1 MNAAIHSKNGLRTN
15 VSLRQQS
22 RSIKPRNCFP
32 ETSGRRSRLSANPT
46 LLTVKNISSNDAAFT
61 VCAASGRAR
70 KSSSCSLVSTRSAE
84 PDNGLSI
91 SFGIH
96 DRIIGMS
103 LEGRIIEFLDEEEL
117 RLAYVRK
124 QERDR
129 LRVIDPRGRNLTVHG
144 DRVVIVHGPST
155 EGEFPAL
162 ARQISE
168 KVSAR
173 QAEVDVELLWQS
185 LGTRQRELN
194 PSELAELFFAETTP
208 EAESA
213 VFRALSEDNLFFR
226 RKGSQFL
233 PKTEEQVSSERTRR
247 ERQRAREEFREH
259 VVTVLEQLLK
269 KNTDIPEESGVIL
282 DRIQNWLRFNTG
294 DEIVLILDE
303 IAGAAKAR
311 DAAYDI
317 LLRAGRVDPTLDR
330 FLVTA
335 GIDPHFSSTLIE
347 AAAQLMPFT
356 HIPARLDYQDAP
368 AFTID
373 DEDTREVDD
382 ALTVRWEG
390 DEIVVGIHIA
400 DVSAFVT
407 KGDTLDP
414 EASRRSS
421 TIYLPSITVPMFP
434 EHLSTDLASLRT
446 AVPRPAFTVEVRFD
460 KQANR
465 AGYRIAL
472 STIHVQKRLSYDE
485 ADQII
490 ESDPA
495 LSTLHRIAKQLND
508 ARSNRGAITFRRAE
522 LKIRV
527 KGGEIQITKINTNSP
542 SRFVVSEM
550 MILANGLA
558 ADFASVNSI
567 PVIYRTQEPR
577 EPLAVENTLSPA
589 LDAVDSTKT
598 APWIRHD
605 PQRDLKSP
613 ALDAV
618 DSTKTAPWIRHDPQ
632 RDLLSPALDAGDSTK
647 TAPWIRHDP
656 QRDLKSPALDG
667 VDSTGRLRGSD
678 ITPSGTYKAVEALA
692 FERLRKTFKRSRL
705 SLTPGLHSGLGLGA
719 YTQASSPIRR
729 YADLVTQRQFT
740 ATLSGVPVP
749 YGREELLR
757 ILAGA
762 EAAELEIRAIEDRST
777 NYWLLEYLARYKK
790 GESLLAVVLDP
801 KGNIELQDYY
811 LRGRVSSPAKLQPGE
826 VVHVRIETIDPAKGE
841 VRFRIA

>member
-1 MNAAIHSKNGLRTN
+1 MNGLRTN

-213 VFRALSEDNLFFR
+213 VFRALSEDNLFFK
-226 RKGSQFL
+226 RKGAQFL

-247 ERQRAREEFREH
+247 QRQQAREEFREH
-259 VVTVLEQLLK
+259 VVKVLEQLLK

-282 DRIQNWLRFNTG
+282 DRIQNWLRFKTG
-294 DEIVLILDE
+294 DEIGLILEE

-335 GIDPHFSSTLIE
+335 GIDPHFSPTLIE
-347 AAAQLMPFT
+347 AAAQLTPFT
-356 HIPARLDYQDAP
+356 HIPARLDYQDSP

-407 KGDTLDP
+407 KGDILDA

-434 EHLSTDLASLRT
+434 DRLSTDLASLRT

-495 LSTLHRIAKQLND
+495 LYTLHRIAKQLRD

-527 KGGEIQITKINTNSP
+527 KGDEIQITKINPNSP

-577 EPLAVENTLSPA
+577 EALAVEDTLSPA
-589 LDAVDSTKT
+589 LDAGDSTKT
-598 APWIRHD
+598 APSIRRD

-618 DSTKTAPWIRHDPQ
+618 DST
-632 RDLLSPALDAGDSTK
+632 AG
-647 TAPWIRHDP
+647 PF
-656 QRDLKSPALDG
+656 
-667 VDSTGRLRGSD
+667 RGSD
-678 ITPSGTYKAVEALA
+678 ITLSGTYKAVEALA

-740 ATLSGVPVP
+740 AMLSGVPVP
-749 YGREELLR
+749 YGREELLQ
-757 ILAGA
+757 ILA
-762 EAAELEIRAIEDRST
+762 AAETAEREIRAIEDRST
-777 NYWLLEYLARYKK
+777 NYWLLEYLARYKR
-790 GESLLAVVLDP
+790 GESLAAVVLDP

-811 LRGRVSSPAKLQPGE
+811 LRGRVSGPVKLRPGE
-826 VVHVRIETIDPAKGE
+826 MVDVRIETIDPAKGE
-841 VRFRIA
+841 VRFRAV

>member
-1 MNAAIHSKNGLRTN
+1 
-15 VSLRQQS
+15 
-22 RSIKPRNCFP
+22 
-32 ETSGRRSRLSANPT
+32 
-46 LLTVKNISSNDAAFT
+46 
-61 VCAASGRAR
+61 
-70 KSSSCSLVSTRSAE
+70 
-84 PDNGLSI
+84 
-91 SFGIH
+91 
-96 DRIIGMS
+96 MS
-103 LEGRIIEFLDEEEL
+103 LEGRIIEFLDAEEL

-129 LRVIDPRGRNLTVHG
+129 LHVIDPRGRNSTVHG
-144 DRVVIVHGPST
+144 DRVVIVHRPST

-173 QAEVDVELLWQS
+173 QSEVDVELLWQS
-185 LGTRQRELN
+185 VGTRQRELN

-208 EAESA
+208 ETESA

-226 RKGSQFL
+226 RKGAQFL
-233 PKTEEQVSSERTRR
+233 PKTEEQVLSERTRR
-247 ERQRAREEFREH
+247 QRQRAREEFREH
-259 VVTVLEQLLK
+259 VVKVLEQLLK

-282 DRIQNWLRFNTG
+282 DRIQNWLRFKTG
-294 DEIVLILDE
+294 DEIGLILEE

-335 GIDPHFSSTLIE
+335 GIDPHFSPTLIE
-347 AAAQLMPFT
+347 AAAQLTPFT

-373 DEDTREVDD
+373 DEDTQEVDD

-407 KGDTLDP
+407 KGDILDA

-434 EHLSTDLASLRT
+434 ERLSTDLASLRT

-472 STIHVQKRLSYDE
+472 STINVQKRLSYDE

-495 LSTLHRIAKQLND
+495 LYTLHRIAKQLRD

-527 KGGEIQITKINTNSP
+527 KGDEIQITKINPNSP

-577 EPLAVENTLSPA
+577 EALAVEDTLSA
-589 LDAVDSTKT
+589 
-598 APWIRHD
+598 
-605 PQRDLKSP
+605 
-613 ALDAV
+613 
-618 DSTKTAPWIRHDPQ
+618 
-632 RDLLSPALDAGDSTK
+632 ALDAGDSTK
-647 TAPWIRHDP
+647 TAPSIRRDP
-656 QRDLKSPALDG
+656 QRDLISPALDA
-667 VDSTGRLRGSD
+667 VDSTAGRLGGSD
-678 ITPSGTYKAVEALA
+678 ITLSGTSKAVEALA

-740 ATLSGVPVP
+740 AMLSGVPVP
-749 YGREELLR
+749 YGREELLQ
-757 ILAGA
+757 ILA
-762 EAAELEIRAIEDRST
+762 AAETAEQEIRAIEDRST
-777 NYWLLEYLARYKK
+777 NYWLLEYLARYKR
-790 GESLLAVVLDP
+790 GESLAAVVLDP

-811 LRGRVSSPAKLQPGE
+811 LRGRVSGPVKLRPGE
-826 VVHVRIETIDPAKGE
+826 MVDVRIETIDPAKGE
-841 VRFRIA
+841 VRFRAV

>member
-1 MNAAIHSKNGLRTN
+1 
-15 VSLRQQS
+15 
-22 RSIKPRNCFP
+22 
-32 ETSGRRSRLSANPT
+32 
-46 LLTVKNISSNDAAFT
+46 
-61 VCAASGRAR
+61 
-70 KSSSCSLVSTRSAE
+70 
-84 PDNGLSI
+84 
-91 SFGIH
+91 
-96 DRIIGMS
+96 MS

-259 VVTVLEQLLK
+259 VVKVLEQLLK
-269 KNTDIPEESGVIL
+269 KNTDIPEESAVIL
-282 DRIQNWLRFNTG
+282 DRIQNWLRFKTG
-294 DEIVLILDE
+294 DEIGLILEE
-303 IAGAAKAR
+303 IAGTAKAR

-317 LLRAGRVDPTLDR
+317 LLRAGRVDPTVDR

-335 GIDPHFSSTLIE
+335 GIDPHFSSPLIE
-347 AAAQLMPFT
+347 AAAQLRPYT
-356 HIPARLDYQDAP
+356 HIPTRLDYQDAP

-390 DEIVVGIHIA
+390 DEIIVGIHIA

-407 KGDTLDP
+407 KGDILDA
-414 EASRRSS
+414 EASSRSS

-434 EHLSTDLASLRT
+434 ERLSTDLASLRT
-446 AVPRPAFTVEVRFD
+446 EVPRPAFTVEVRFD

-472 STIHVQKRLSYDE
+472 STINVQKRLSYDE
-485 ADQII
+485 ADQIV
-490 ESDPA
+490 ETDPA
-495 LSTLHRIAKQLND
+495 LYTLHRIAKQLQD
-508 ARSNRGAITFRRAE
+508 SRSNRGAITFRRAE

-527 KGGEIQITKINTNSP
+527 KGDEIQITKINPNSP

-577 EPLAVENTLSPA
+577 EALAVEDILSPA
-589 LDAVDSTKT
+589 LDGVDST
-598 APWIRHD
+598 R
-605 PQRDLKSP
+605 
-613 ALDAV
+613 
-618 DSTKTAPWIRHDPQ
+618 
-632 RDLLSPALDAGDSTK
+632 

-667 VDSTGRLRGSD
+667 ADSMRTAKSPALNGADSTGRLSA
-678 ITPSGTYKAVEALA
+678 TYKSVEALA

-749 YGREELLR
+749 YGREELLQ
-757 ILAGA
+757 ILAAA
-762 EAAELEIRAIEDRST
+762 EAAEQEIRAIEDRST
-777 NYWLLEYLARYKK
+777 NYWLLEYLARYKR
-790 GESLLAVVLDP
+790 GESLAAVVLDP

-811 LRGRVSSPAKLQPGE
+811 LRGRVSGPVKLRPGE
-826 VVHVRIETIDPAKGE
+826 MVDVRIETIDPAKGE
-841 VRFRIA
+841 VRFRAV

>member
-1 MNAAIHSKNGLRTN
+1 ML
-15 VSLRQQS
+15 
-22 RSIKPRNCFP
+22 
-32 ETSGRRSRLSANPT
+32 
-46 LLTVKNISSNDAAFT
+46 
-61 VCAASGRAR
+61 
-70 KSSSCSLVSTRSAE
+70 
-84 PDNGLSI
+84 
-91 SFGIH
+91 
-96 DRIIGMS
+96 
-103 LEGRIIEFLDEEEL
+103 LEGRIIEFLDAEEL

-129 LRVIDPRGRNLTVHG
+129 LHVIDPRGRNSTVHG
-144 DRVVIVHGPST
+144 DRVVIVHRPST

-173 QAEVDVELLWQS
+173 QSEVDVELLWQS
-185 LGTRQRELN
+185 VGTRQRELN

-213 VFRALSEDNLFFR
+213 VFRALSEDNLFFK
-226 RKGSQFL
+226 RKGAQFL

-247 ERQRAREEFREH
+247 QRQRAREEFREH
-259 VVTVLEQLLK
+259 VVKVLEQLLK

-282 DRIQNWLRFNTG
+282 DRIQNWLRFKTG
-294 DEIVLILDE
+294 DEIGLILEE

-335 GIDPHFSSTLIE
+335 GIDPHFSPTLIE
-347 AAAQLMPFT
+347 AAAQLTPYT
-356 HIPARLDYQDAP
+356 HIPARLDYQDSP

-373 DEDTREVDD
+373 DEDTQEVDD

-400 DVSAFVT
+400 DVSAFVR
-407 KGDTLDP
+407 KGDILDA

-434 EHLSTDLASLRT
+434 ERLSTDLASLRT

-495 LSTLHRIAKQLND
+495 LYTLHRIAKQLRD

-527 KGGEIQITKINTNSP
+527 KGDEIQITKINPNSP

-577 EPLAVENTLSPA
+577 EALAVEDTLSAA
-589 LDAVDSTKT
+589 LDAGDSTKT
-598 APWIRHD
+598 APSIRRD
-605 PQRDLKSP
+605 PQRDL
-613 ALDAV
+613 
-618 DSTKTAPWIRHDPQ
+618 I
-632 RDLLSPALDAGDSTK
+632 SPALDAGDSTK
-647 TAPWIRHDP
+647 TAPSIRRDP
-656 QRDLKSPALDG
+656 QRDLISPALDA
-667 VDSTGRLRGSD
+667 VDSTAGRLRGSD
-678 ITPSGTYKAVEALA
+678 ITLSGTYKAVEALA

-740 ATLSGVPVP
+740 AMLSGVPVP
-749 YGREELLR
+749 YGREELLQ
-757 ILAGA
+757 ILA
-762 EAAELEIRAIEDRST
+762 AAETAEQEIRAIEDRST
-777 NYWLLEYLARYKK
+777 NYWLLEYLARYKR
-790 GESLLAVVLDP
+790 GESLAAVVLDP

-811 LRGRVSSPAKLQPGE
+811 LRGRVSGPVKLRPGE
-826 VVHVRIETIDPAKGE
+826 MVDVRIETIDPAKGE
-841 VRFRIA
+841 VRFRAV

>member
-1 MNAAIHSKNGLRTN
+1 
-15 VSLRQQS
+15 
-22 RSIKPRNCFP
+22 
-32 ETSGRRSRLSANPT
+32 
-46 LLTVKNISSNDAAFT
+46 
-61 VCAASGRAR
+61 
-70 KSSSCSLVSTRSAE
+70 
-84 PDNGLSI
+84 
-91 SFGIH
+91 
-96 DRIIGMS
+96 MS
-103 LEGRIIEFLDEEEL
+103 LEGRIIEFLDAEEL

-129 LRVIDPRGRNLTVHG
+129 LHVIDPRGRNSTVHG
-144 DRVVIVHGPST
+144 DRVVIVHRPST

-173 QAEVDVELLWQS
+173 QSEVDVELLWQS
-185 LGTRQRELN
+185 VGTRQRELN

-226 RKGSQFL
+226 RKGAQFL
-233 PKTEEQVSSERTRR
+233 PKTEEQVLSERTRR
-247 ERQRAREEFREH
+247 QRQRAREEFREH
-259 VVTVLEQLLK
+259 VVKVLEQLLK

-282 DRIQNWLRFNTG
+282 DRIQNWLRFKTG
-294 DEIVLILDE
+294 DEIGLILEE

-335 GIDPHFSSTLIE
+335 GIEPHFSSPLIQ
-347 AAAQLMPFT
+347 AAAQLTPYT
-356 HIPARLDYQDAP
+356 HIPARLDYQDSP

-373 DEDTREVDD
+373 DEDTQEVDD

-400 DVSAFVT
+400 DVSAFVR
-407 KGDTLDP
+407 KDDILDA

-434 EHLSTDLASLRT
+434 EHLSTELASLRT

-472 STIHVQKRLSYDE
+472 STINVQKRLSYDE

-527 KGGEIQITKINTNSP
+527 KGDEIQITKINPNSP

-577 EPLAVENTLSPA
+577 EALAVEDTLSAA

-598 APWIRHD
+598 APWIRRD

-618 DSTKTAPWIRHDPQ
+618 DSTA
-632 RDLLSPALDAGDSTK
+632 
-647 TAPWIRHDP
+647 
-656 QRDLKSPALDG
+656 
-667 VDSTGRLRGSD
+667 GRLRGSD
-678 ITPSGTYKAVEALA
+678 ITLSGTYKAVEALA

-740 ATLSGVPVP
+740 AMLSGVPVP
-749 YGREELLR
+749 YGREELLQ
-757 ILAGA
+757 ILA
-762 EAAELEIRAIEDRST
+762 AAETAEQEIRAIEDRST
-777 NYWLLEYLARYKK
+777 NYWLLEYLARYKR
-790 GESLLAVVLDP
+790 GESFAAVVLDP

-811 LRGRVSSPAKLQPGE
+811 LRGRVSGPVKLRPGE
-826 VVHVRIETIDPAKGE
+826 MVDVRIETIDPAKGE
-841 VRFRIA
+841 VRFRAV

>member
-1 MNAAIHSKNGLRTN
+1 
-15 VSLRQQS
+15 
-22 RSIKPRNCFP
+22 
-32 ETSGRRSRLSANPT
+32 
-46 LLTVKNISSNDAAFT
+46 
-61 VCAASGRAR
+61 
-70 KSSSCSLVSTRSAE
+70 
-84 PDNGLSI
+84 
-91 SFGIH
+91 
-96 DRIIGMS
+96 MS
-103 LEGRIIEFLDEEEL
+103 LEGRIIEFLDAEEL

-129 LRVIDPRGRNLTVHG
+129 LHVIDPRGRNSTVHG
-144 DRVVIVHGPST
+144 DRVVIVHRPST

-173 QAEVDVELLWQS
+173 QSEVDVELLWQS
-185 LGTRQRELN
+185 VGTRQRELN

-226 RKGSQFL
+226 RKGAQFL
-233 PKTEEQVSSERTRR
+233 PKTEEQVLSERTRR
-247 ERQRAREEFREH
+247 QRQRAREEFREH
-259 VVTVLEQLLK
+259 VVKVLEQLLK

-282 DRIQNWLRFNTG
+282 DRIQNWLRFKTG
-294 DEIVLILDE
+294 DEIGLILEE

-335 GIDPHFSSTLIE
+335 GIEPHFSSPLIQ
-347 AAAQLMPFT
+347 AAAQLTPYT
-356 HIPARLDYQDAP
+356 HIPARLDYQDSP

-373 DEDTREVDD
+373 DEDTQEVDD

-400 DVSAFVT
+400 DVSAFVR
-407 KGDTLDP
+407 KGDILDA

-485 ADQII
+485 ADQMI

-495 LSTLHRIAKQLND
+495 LYTLHRIAKQLRD

-527 KGGEIQITKINTNSP
+527 KGDEIQITKINPNSP

-577 EPLAVENTLSPA
+577 EALAVEDTLSPA

-598 APWIRHD
+598 APWIRRD

-618 DSTKTAPWIRHDPQ
+618 DST
-632 RDLLSPALDAGDSTK
+632 AG
-647 TAPWIRHDP
+647 PF
-656 QRDLKSPALDG
+656 
-667 VDSTGRLRGSD
+667 RGSD
-678 ITPSGTYKAVEALA
+678 ITLSGTYKAVEALA

-740 ATLSGVPVP
+740 AMLSGVPVP
-749 YGREELLR
+749 YGREELLQ
-757 ILAGA
+757 ILA
-762 EAAELEIRAIEDRST
+762 AAETAEQEIRAIEDRST
-777 NYWLLEYLARYKK
+777 NYWLLEYLARYKR
-790 GESLLAVVLDP
+790 GESLAAVVLDP

-811 LRGRVSSPAKLQPGE
+811 LRGRVSGPVKLRPGE
-826 VVHVRIETIDPAKGE
+826 MVDVRIETIDPAKGE
-841 VRFRIA
+841 VRFRAV

>member
-1 MNAAIHSKNGLRTN
+1 
-15 VSLRQQS
+15 
-22 RSIKPRNCFP
+22 
-32 ETSGRRSRLSANPT
+32 
-46 LLTVKNISSNDAAFT
+46 
-61 VCAASGRAR
+61 
-70 KSSSCSLVSTRSAE
+70 
-84 PDNGLSI
+84 
-91 SFGIH
+91 
-96 DRIIGMS
+96 MS
-103 LEGRIIEFLDEEEL
+103 LEGRIIEFLDAEEL

-129 LRVIDPRGRNLTVHG
+129 LHVIDPRGRNSTVHG
-144 DRVVIVHGPST
+144 DRVVIVHRPST

-173 QAEVDVELLWQS
+173 QSEVDVELLWQS
-185 LGTRQRELN
+185 VGTRQRELN

-226 RKGSQFL
+226 RKGAQFL
-233 PKTEEQVSSERTRR
+233 PKTEEQVLSERTRR
-247 ERQRAREEFREH
+247 QRQRAREEFREH
-259 VVTVLEQLLK
+259 VVKVLEQLLK

-282 DRIQNWLRFNTG
+282 DRIQNWLRFKTG
-294 DEIVLILDE
+294 DEIGLILEE

-335 GIDPHFSSTLIE
+335 GIEPHFSSPLIQ
-347 AAAQLMPFT
+347 AAAQLTPYT
-356 HIPARLDYQDAP
+356 HIPARLDYQDSP

-373 DEDTREVDD
+373 DEDTQEVDD

-400 DVSAFVT
+400 DVSAFVR
-407 KGDTLDP
+407 KGDILDA

-434 EHLSTDLASLRT
+434 ERLSTDLASLRT

-472 STIHVQKRLSYDE
+472 STINVQKRLSYDE

-495 LSTLHRIAKQLND
+495 LYTLHRIAKQLRD

-527 KGGEIQITKINTNSP
+527 KGDEIQITKINPNSP

-577 EPLAVENTLSPA
+577 EALAVEDTLSPA

-598 APWIRHD
+598 APWIRRD

-618 DSTKTAPWIRHDPQ
+618 DSTA
-632 RDLLSPALDAGDSTK
+632 
-647 TAPWIRHDP
+647 
-656 QRDLKSPALDG
+656 
-667 VDSTGRLRGSD
+667 GRLRGSD
-678 ITPSGTYKAVEALA
+678 ITLSGTYKAVEALA

-740 ATLSGVPVP
+740 AMLSGVPVP
-749 YGREELLR
+749 YGREELLQ
-757 ILAGA
+757 ILA
-762 EAAELEIRAIEDRST
+762 AAETAEQEIRAIEDRST
-777 NYWLLEYLARYKK
+777 NYWLLEYLARYKR
-790 GESLLAVVLDP
+790 GELLAAVVLDP

-811 LRGRVSSPAKLQPGE
+811 LRGRVSGPVKLRPGE
-826 VVHVRIETIDPAKGE
+826 MVDVRIETIDPAKGE
-841 VRFRIA
+841 VRFRAV

>member
-1 MNAAIHSKNGLRTN
+1 MRPRQKVVQLFLGLDP
-15 VSLRQQS
+15 QS
-22 RSIKPRNCFP
+22 
-32 ETSGRRSRLSANPT
+32 GA
-46 LLTVKNISSNDAAFT
+46 
-61 VCAASGRAR
+61 GQW
-70 KSSSCSLVSTRSAE
+70 AE
-84 PDNGLSI
+84 HLIPH
-91 SFGIH
+91 H
-96 DRIIGMS
+96 DRIIGML
-103 LEGRIIEFLDEEEL
+103 LEGRIIEFLDAEEL

-129 LRVIDPRGRNLTVHG
+129 LHVIDPRGRNSTVHG
-144 DRVVIVHGPST
+144 DRVVIVHRPST

-173 QAEVDVELLWQS
+173 QSEVDVELLWQS
-185 LGTRQRELN
+185 VGTRQRELN

-208 EAESA
+208 ETESA

-259 VVTVLEQLLK
+259 VVKVLEQLLK

-282 DRIQNWLRFNTG
+282 DRIQNWLRFKTG
-294 DEIVLILDE
+294 DEIGLILEE

-335 GIDPHFSSTLIE
+335 GIEPHFSSPLIQ
-347 AAAQLMPFT
+347 AAAQLTPYT
-356 HIPARLDYQDAP
+356 HIPARLDYQDSP

-373 DEDTREVDD
+373 DEDTQEVDD

-400 DVSAFVT
+400 DVSAFVR
-407 KGDTLDP
+407 KGDILDA

-434 EHLSTDLASLRT
+434 ERLSTDLASLRT

-472 STIHVQKRLSYDE
+472 STINVQKRLSYDE

-495 LSTLHRIAKQLND
+495 LYTLHRIAKQLRD

-527 KGGEIQITKINTNSP
+527 KGDEIQITKINPNSP

-550 MILANGLA
+550 MILANGLS
-558 ADFASVNSI
+558 ADFASVNSL
-567 PVIYRTQEPR
+567 PVIYRTQESR
-577 EPLAVENTLSPA
+577 DALAVEESP
-589 LDAVDSTKT
+589 V
-598 APWIRHD
+598 
-605 PQRDLKSP
+605 
-613 ALDAV
+613 
-618 DSTKTAPWIRHDPQ
+618 
-632 RDLLSPALDAGDSTK
+632 
-647 TAPWIRHDP
+647 
-656 QRDLKSPALDG
+656 
-667 VDSTGRLRGSD
+667 
-678 ITPSGTYKAVEALA
+678 VEALA
-692 FERLRKTFKRSRL
+692 FDRLRKTFKRSRL
-705 SLTPGLHSGLGLGA
+705 SLTPGQHSGLGLTA

-740 ATLSGVPVP
+740 AMLSGREIPH
-749 YGREELLR
+749 GREELLQ
-757 ILAGA
+757 ILANA
-762 EAAELEIRAIEDRST
+762 EATEQEIRAIEDRST
-777 NYWLLEYLARYKK
+777 NYWLLEYLTRYKTN
-790 GESLLAVVLDP
+790 EVLTAVVLDQ
-801 KGNIELQDYY
+801 KGTIELEDYY
-811 LRGRVSSPAKLQPGE
+811 LRSKVSAAKNVEPGE
-826 VVHVRIETIDPAKGE
+826 TINVR
-841 VRFRIA
+841 

>member
-1 MNAAIHSKNGLRTN
+1 
-15 VSLRQQS
+15 
-22 RSIKPRNCFP
+22 
-32 ETSGRRSRLSANPT
+32 
-46 LLTVKNISSNDAAFT
+46 
-61 VCAASGRAR
+61 
-70 KSSSCSLVSTRSAE
+70 
-84 PDNGLSI
+84 
-91 SFGIH
+91 
-96 DRIIGMS
+96 MS

-226 RKGSQFL
+226 RKGAQFL
-233 PKTEEQVSSERTRR
+233 PKTEEQVLSERTRR
-247 ERQRAREEFREH
+247 QRQRAREEFREH
-259 VVTVLEQLLK
+259 VVKVLEQLLK

-282 DRIQNWLRFNTG
+282 DRIQNWLRFKTG
-294 DEIVLILDE
+294 DEIGLILEE

-317 LLRAGRVDPTLDR
+317 LLRTGRVDPTLDR

-335 GIDPHFSSTLIE
+335 GIDPHFSSPLIE
-347 AAAQLMPFT
+347 AAAQLRPYT
-356 HIPARLDYQDAP
+356 HIPTRLDYQDAP

-390 DEIVVGIHIA
+390 DEIIVGIHIA

-407 KGDTLDP
+407 KGDILDA
-414 EASRRSS
+414 EASSRSS

-434 EHLSTDLASLRT
+434 ERLSTDLASLRT
-446 AVPRPAFTVEVRFD
+446 EVPRPAFTVEVRFD

-472 STIHVQKRLSYDE
+472 STINVQKRLSYDE

-495 LSTLHRIAKQLND
+495 LYTLHRIAKQLRD

-527 KGGEIQITKINTNSP
+527 KGDEIQITKINPNSP

-577 EPLAVENTLSPA
+577 EALAVEDILSPA
-589 LDAVDSTKT
+589 LDGVDST
-598 APWIRHD
+598 R
-605 PQRDLKSP
+605 
-613 ALDAV
+613 
-618 DSTKTAPWIRHDPQ
+618 
-632 RDLLSPALDAGDSTK
+632 

-667 VDSTGRLRGSD
+667 ADSMRTAKSPALNGADSTGRLSA
-678 ITPSGTYKAVEALA
+678 TYKSVEALA

-749 YGREELLR
+749 YGREELLQ
-757 ILAGA
+757 ILAAA
-762 EAAELEIRAIEDRST
+762 EAAEQEIRAIEDRST